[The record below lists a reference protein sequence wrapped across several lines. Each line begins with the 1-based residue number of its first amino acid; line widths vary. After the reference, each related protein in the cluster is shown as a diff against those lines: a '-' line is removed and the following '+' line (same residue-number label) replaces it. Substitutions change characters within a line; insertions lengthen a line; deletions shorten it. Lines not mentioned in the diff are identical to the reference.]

1 MIYEY
6 QCTAKK
12 CRYITELVR
21 CVADRLE
28 PAFCEKC
35 DSRAQKIMSIPLR
48 SWSTK
53 VDNEM
58 YPMVNP
64 FLSKRGEAPVVF
76 QNSSARK
83 RYYKDNGLI
92 DAVTPEAD
100 RPTMYSTDVDC
111 ENYKDFDKFKDL
123 TDPIVEDSKYVRV
136 PDTWESTPNE

>member
-6 QCTAKK
+6 QCTNKK
-12 CRYITELVR
+12 CRHITEIMR
-21 CVADRLE
+21 SVAERLD

-35 DSRAQKIMSIPLR
+35 NTEARKIMSIPLR

-64 FLSKRGEAPVVF
+64 FLSKRGEDPVVF
-76 QNSSARK
+76 QNASERK
-83 RYYKDNGLI
+83 QYYKDNGLI

-100 RPTMYSTDVDC
+100 RPTMYTTDADC
-111 ENYKDFDKFKDL
+111 DNYKDFDKFKDL
-123 TDPIVEDSKYVRV
+123 TDPLVEQAKYVRV
-136 PDTWESTPNE
+136 PDTWENTPNE

>member
-6 QCTAKK
+6 QCTHRK
-12 CRYITELVR
+12 CRHITELSR

-35 DSRAQKIMSIPLR
+35 GTESRKLISIPTR

-64 FLSKRGEAPVVF
+64 FLSERGQPPVVF
-76 QNSSARK
+76 KSASDRK
-83 RYYKDNGLI
+83 TYYKNNGLI

-100 RPTMYSTDVDC
+100 RPTMYTSDVDC
-111 ENYKDFDKFKDL
+111 DNYKDFDKFKDL
-123 TDPIVEDSKYVRV
+123 SDPFVENSKYVRAT
-136 PDTWESTPNE
+136 DEWEKNPNE

>member
-1 MIYEY
+1 
-6 QCTAKK
+6 
-12 CRYITELVR
+12 
-21 CVADRLE
+21 
-28 PAFCEKC
+28 
-35 DSRAQKIMSIPLR
+35 
-48 SWSTK
+48 
-53 VDNEM
+53 M

>member
-6 QCTAKK
+6 QCTARK
-12 CRYITELVR
+12 CRHITEIMR
-21 CVADRLE
+21 SVAQRLE

-35 DSRAQKIMSIPLR
+35 NTEARKVMSIPLR

-64 FLSKRGEAPVVF
+64 FLSKRGEDPVVF
-76 QNSSARK
+76 QSASDRK
-83 RYYKDNGLI
+83 KYYKENGLI

-100 RPTMYSTDVDC
+100 RPTMYTNDADC
-111 ENYKDFDKFKDL
+111 DNYKDFEKFKDL
-123 TDPIVEDSKYVRV
+123 TDPFVEESKYVRV
-136 PDTWESTPNE
+136 PDTWENTPNE